1 MNICFINFNKRWGGV
16 KTWTID
22 YGSQLVKRGHNVVAV
37 VRPNTPFVQKCI
49 DAGFE
54 THVMRPGMK
63 YNPVTIAKIFSI
75 LKSRKV
81 DAAVVNISKDVNIGV
96 VACKLAGVPVYH
108 RVGLPQDYKN
118 TSEEKFLHGFIKG
131 IIVPSHGLRD
141 DISKLPWMR
150 SDIISVL
157 YNSKDRAKFPPK
169 MATES
174 RDITIGVSSQ
184 LSVTKGHIYLLD
196 AARRLADDGVR
207 FRLRIAGTGGHEAQ
221 LKEYVGIQEL
231 HDYVEFCGFQTD
243 VPAFLQSLDVFA
255 LPSLEENFPNT
266 LLEAM
271 FTGLPCVAFNAGA
284 VKELTG
290 DSCIVLDKRD
300 TDGLYESLRLFAEH
314 PDMRK
319 KYGQSARKRC
329 LDLFDIE
336 KNTEKLERILEG
348 EMI

>member
-22 YGSQLVKRGHNVVAV
+22 YGSQLVKRGHKVVAV
-37 VRPNTPFVQKCI
+37 VRPDTPFVQKCI

-81 DAAVVNISKDVNIGV
+81 DAAVVNISKDVNIGA

-118 TSEEKFLHGFIKG
+118 TSEEKRLHGFIKG
-131 IIVPSHGLRD
+131 IIVPSQGLKE

-150 SDIISVL
+150 ADIISVL
-157 YNSKDRAKFPPK
+157 FNSKDREKFKPK
-169 MATES
+169 MPS
-174 RDITIGVSSQ
+174 DKIDITIGVSSQ

-196 AARRLADDGVR
+196 AARMLADDGVK
-207 FRLRIAGTGGHEAQ
+207 FKLLIAGTGSNEAQ
-221 LKEYVGIQEL
+221 LKEYVAIQEL
-231 HDYVEFCGFQTD
+231 NEFVEFCGFQTD

-290 DSCIVLDKRD
+290 DACIILDKGD
-300 TDGLYESLRLFAEH
+300 SKGLYDAIRLFAEH
-314 PDMRK
+314 LDMRK
-319 KYGQSARKRC
+319 KYGQAARKRC

-336 KNTEKLERILEG
+336 KNTEKLEKILSG
-348 EMI
+348 EVI

>member
-16 KTWTID
+16 KSWTID
-22 YGSQLVKRGHNVVAV
+22 YGQQLVRRGHNVVAI
-37 VRPNTPFVQKCI
+37 VRPGTPFVQKCI

-54 THVMRPGMK
+54 TRVMRPGMK
-63 YNPVTIAKIFSI
+63 YNLVTVAKIFSI
-75 LKSRKV
+75 LKSRKI
-81 DAAVVNISKDVNIGV
+81 DAAVVNISKDVNIGA

-118 TSEEKFLHGFIKG
+118 TAEEKFLHGLIKG
-131 IIVPSHGLRD
+131 IIVPSQGLKD

-150 SDIISVL
+150 TEIISVL
-157 YNSKDRAKFPPK
+157 FNSKDRAKFPPK
-169 MATES
+169 MPSEQQT
-174 RDITIGVSSQ
+174 ITIGVSSQ

-196 AARRLADDGVR
+196 AARMLADDGVK
-207 FRLRIAGTGGHEAQ
+207 FRLRIAGTGSHEAQ
-221 LKEYVGIQEL
+221 LKEYVGLQEL
-231 HDYVEFCGFQTD
+231 NDFVEFCGFQTD
-243 VPAFLQSLDVFA
+243 VPAFLQSLDMFA

-290 DSCIVLDKRD
+290 DACIVLDKGD
-300 TDGLYESLRLFAEH
+300 SKGLYEAIRLYAEH
-314 PDMRK
+314 FDIRK
-319 KYGQSARKRC
+319 KYGQAARKRC

-336 KNTEKLERILEG
+336 KNSEKLERILGG
-348 EMI
+348 EVI